1 MQQEKPKIVIDTNI
15 VISAT
20 ISKDGKPAK
29 ILELLFKT
37 KLINYTSLEIIQE
50 ITEVIERPLL
60 KKYINEDYKKFILN
74 NFRKYSIIIK
84 PVFNEKIITTDPPDN
99 KFINCAL
106 TAKADIITGDR
117 HLLEIKTYKEI
128 KIISAKVFLEQLNK
142 EE

>member
-15 VISAT
+15 VISAA

-29 ILELLFKT
+29 ILELLFRN
-37 KLINYTSLEIIQE
+37 KLINYTSQDIIQE

-84 PVFNEKIITTDPPDN
+84 PVFDERVITTDPPDD

-128 KIISAKVFLEQLNK
+128 KIINAKAFLEQFRNK
-142 EE
+142 